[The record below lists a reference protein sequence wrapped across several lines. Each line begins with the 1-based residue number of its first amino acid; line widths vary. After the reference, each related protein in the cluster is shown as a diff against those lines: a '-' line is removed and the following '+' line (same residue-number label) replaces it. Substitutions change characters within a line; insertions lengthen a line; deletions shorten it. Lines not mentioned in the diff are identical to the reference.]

1 MSTTP
6 SVLDQAM
13 ASVNT
18 DQNAPQ
24 NVSSSSTTS
33 SVPSA
38 PSTASSGGSV
48 LDQAMASE
56 TPRVQPTATISAVHQ
71 PTTFLGKFGRWA
83 ENVSND
89 LKYGTDETGIG
100 TVLKKMGAHG
110 VYMGNPEAVGDFMA
124 SLPLGL
130 LKAAK
135 GTTELAPAV
144 IGGEKGKTWQ
154 GLKDVV
160 GGGLQAVEIPSAFV
174 APEAGE
180 VAAEGAGRAT
190 SAAGRAG
197 SAVVNK
203 VKPLVTDIPKAT
215 EEKLVEA
222 LGDIAEKSGFQRS
235 GTADTVIDATKHLMS
250 SFQGRA
256 KAAYD
261 ALDKAAPG
269 FQELRETIANQERA
283 VRAQSAV
290 DPSRAKEIAEEL
302 AANKDKMSQILTDE
316 QKAAWQA
323 ADGDYSRFKAL
334 ERFFVK
340 AKTAATNLTSPELTD
355 VNKLKTGMRAME
367 NASRQGTPTNML
379 SRAFGEGAETLK
391 GIVQKGSEMLDDK
404 EAAKTL
410 LKWIAPSL
418 GLAGAGYEA
427 LRHLP

>member
-1 MSTTP
+1 MSENNPWAVVSVGEQSQQSQPSQPQESGTLSDWTP
-6 SVLDQAM
+6 ISVGNQP
-13 ASVNT
+13 VQPPVT
-18 DQNAPQ
+18 QPPAPT
-24 NVSSSSTTS
+24 V
-33 SVPSA
+33 
-38 PSTASSGGSV
+38 
-48 LDQAMASE
+48 
-56 TPRVQPTATISAVHQ
+56 PTATISAVHQ

-89 LKYGTDETGIG
+89 IKYGTDETGIG

-130 LKAAK
+130 LKTAK

-144 IGGEKGKTWQ
+144 IGGDKGRTWQ

-160 GGGLQAVEIPSAFV
+160 GGGLQAIEIPSAFV

-180 VAAEGAGRAT
+180 VAAEGAGKAT
-190 SAAGRAG
+190 GAVGRAG

-203 VKPLVTDIPKAT
+203 VKPLVTDIPKET

-222 LGDIAEKSGFQRS
+222 LGDIAEKSGFERAD
-235 GTADTVIDATKHLMS
+235 TADNVVDATKHLMT
-250 SFQGRA
+250 SFQQRA

-283 VRAQSAV
+283 VKAQSAL
-290 DPSRAKEIAEEL
+290 DPAKASEIAEEL
-302 AANKDKMSQILTDE
+302 AANRDKMTELLNDE
-316 QKAAWQA
+316 QRAAWKS
-323 ADGDYSRFKAL
+323 ADSDYGRFKAL
-334 ERFFVK
+334 QRFFVK
-340 AKTAATNLTSPELTD
+340 AKGAATDLTSPELTD
-355 VNKLKTGMRAME
+355 VNRLKTGMRSME
-367 NASRQGTPTNML
+367 NATRKGTPTDML
-379 SRAFGEGAETLK
+379 SHAFGQGAETLK

-404 EAAKTL
+404 EAAKKL
-410 LKWIAPSL
+410 LKWIVPSL

-427 LRHLP
+427 VRHLIP